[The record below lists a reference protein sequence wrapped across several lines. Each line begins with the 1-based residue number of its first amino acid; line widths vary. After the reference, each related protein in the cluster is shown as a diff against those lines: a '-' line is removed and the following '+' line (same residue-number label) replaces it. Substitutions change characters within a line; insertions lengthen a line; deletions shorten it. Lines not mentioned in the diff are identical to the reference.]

1 MPLFDKENQKLN
13 LIRKKEF
20 KNEKELQLLVEEN
33 LGSIFNCKLVQS
45 EFYTG
50 AVHAGRID
58 SLAISEDNNPV
69 IIEYKVV
76 ESSQLLNQKFVL
88 LVLVERS

>member
-33 LGSIFNCKLVQS
+33 FRKHI
-45 EFYTG
+45 
-50 AVHAGRID
+50 
-58 SLAISEDNNPV
+58 
-69 IIEYKVV
+69 
-76 ESSQLLNQKFVL
+76 
-88 LVLVERS
+88 